1 MSDAN
6 SFMDSS
12 ETRSGVER
20 EADLIQRFRKQVEHA
35 QTSSDY
41 FKEHL
46 KHIDPDSII
55 DRSSLCQIPVT
66 RKTDLKAIQAK
77 APPFGGLTTSPVSS
91 LARVFSSPGPIYE
104 PQATNEDFWRFKR
117 ALYSVGARCGSLVY
131 NTFSYHFTPAGFMAD
146 YGARALGCAVF
157 PAGIGQTELQA
168 QTIAEI
174 RPDIYTG
181 TPSFLK
187 ILLEKGSELGLDLS
201 SLKRGIVGGEALL
214 PSARKFFQDNN
225 IEICQTYATADVG
238 LIAYET
244 LPDQGLIIDED
255 VLVEIVR
262 PGGDDAVSEGEVGEV
277 VVTVFSD
284 IYPLIR
290 FGTGDLSMF
299 IPGQSPCGRTNRRLK
314 GWMGRAD
321 QTTKVKGMFVHPE
334 QINAVVKRHPE
345 IQYARLNVD
354 HDEKHNDV
362 MTLECEIS
370 ADNGE
375 LMGAIV
381 STLRDLTKLRGEV
394 VYVPTG
400 SLARDG
406 KVIDDRRKYD

>member
-20 EADLIQRFRKQVEHA
+20 EADLIQRFKKQIRHA
-35 QTSSDY
+35 QASSDY

-46 KHIDPDSII
+46 KGIDPESIG
-55 DRSSLCQIPVT
+55 DRSTLSQIPVT

-104 PQATNEDFWRFKR
+104 PQATNEDFWRLKR
-117 ALYSVGARCGSLVY
+117 ALYSVGVRCGSLVY

-174 RPDIYTG
+174 RPDVYTG

-187 ILLEKGSELGLDLS
+187 ILLEKGNELGLDLS

-214 PSARKFFQDNN
+214 PSTRKFFQDSN

-262 PGGDDAVSEGEVGEV
+262 PGSNDVVNDGEVGEV

-299 IPGQSPCGRTNRRLK
+299 IPGRSPCGRTNRRLK

-354 HDEKHNDV
+354 HDEKYNDV

-370 ADNGE
+370 SDNGE
-375 LMGAIV
+375 LMAAIV

-394 VYVPTG
+394 VYVPTS

>member
-6 SFMDSS
+6 SFLDSS

-20 EADLIQRFRKQVEHA
+20 EADLIQRFRKQVQHA

-46 KHIDPDSII
+46 KHIDPDSIV

-66 RKTDLKAIQAK
+66 RKTDLKTIQAK

-117 ALYSVGARCGSLVY
+117 ALYSVGVRCGSLVY

-262 PGGDDAVSEGEVGEV
+262 PGSDDAVGEGEVGEV

-370 ADNGE
+370 SDNGE
-375 LMGAIV
+375 LMAAIV

-394 VYVPTG
+394 VYVPTS

>member
-6 SFMDSS
+6 SFLDSS

-20 EADLIQRFRKQVEHA
+20 EADLITRFKDQVKHA
-35 QTSSDY
+35 QAKSNY
-41 FKEHL
+41 FKERL
-46 KHIDPDSII
+46 KNIDSKSIV
-55 DRSSLCQIPVT
+55 DRDTICQIPVT

-77 APPFGGLTTSPVSS
+77 APPFGGLTTSPVSG
-91 LARVFSSPGPIYE
+91 LARLFSSPGPIYE
-104 PQATNEDFWRFKR
+104 PQAVNEDFWRVKR
-117 ALYSVGARCGSLVY
+117 ALYSVGVRCGSLVY
-131 NTFSYHFTPAGFMAD
+131 NTFSYHFTPAGFMMD
-146 YGARALGCAVF
+146 YGARALGCTVF

-174 RPDIYTG
+174 RPDVYTG

-187 ILLEKGSELGLDLS
+187 ILLEKGNEMGLDLS

-214 PSARKFFQDNN
+214 PSARKFFKESH

-255 VLVEIVR
+255 ILVEIVR
-262 PGGDDAVSEGEVGEV
+262 PGSNDAVDEGEVGEV

-299 IPGQSPCGRTNRRLK
+299 IPGESACGRTNRRLK

-334 QINAVVKRHPE
+334 QVNAVVKRHPE

-354 HDEKHNDV
+354 HDAQDNDV
-362 MTLECEIS
+362 MTLEFES
-370 ADNGE
+370 TVDTAE
-375 LMGAIV
+375 LNASIV
-381 STLRDLTKLRGEV
+381 STLRDLTKLRGTV
-394 VYVPTG
+394 TNVPAN

>member
-1 MSDAN
+1 MSEAN
-6 SFMDSS
+6 SFLDSS
-12 ETRSGVER
+12 ETRSEVDR
-20 EADLIQRFRKQVEHA
+20 ETDLIQRFKKQVQHA
-35 QTSSDY
+35 QVNSDY
-41 FKEHL
+41 FKERL
-46 KHIDPDSII
+46 KNIDPESIVDRDSI
-55 DRSSLCQIPVT
+55 CQIPVT
-66 RKTDLKAIQAK
+66 RKTDLKAIQGK
-77 APPFGGLTTSPVSS
+77 APPFGGLTTAPLSS
-91 LARVFSSPGPIYE
+91 LARLFSSPGPIYE
-104 PQATNEDFWRFKR
+104 PQAVNEDFWRVKR
-117 ALYSVGARCGSLVY
+117 ALYSVGVRCGSLVY
-131 NTFSYHFTPAGFMAD
+131 NTFSYHFTPAGFMMD
-146 YGARALGCAVF
+146 EGARALGCAVF
-157 PAGIGQTELQA
+157 PAGVGQTELQV

-174 RPDIYTG
+174 RPDVYTG

-187 ILLEKGSELGLDLS
+187 ILLEKGNELGLDLS

-214 PSARKFFQDNN
+214 PSARKLFQNSG

-244 LPDQGLIIDED
+244 LPDQGLIIDEG

-262 PGGDDAVSEGEVGEV
+262 PGSDDLVEDGEVGEV

-299 IPGQSPCGRTNRRLK
+299 IPGVSACGRTNRRLK

-345 IQYARLNVD
+345 IQYARLNVA
-354 HDEKHNDV
+354 HDTQHNDV
-362 MTLECEIS
+362 MTLECEG
-370 ADNGE
+370 ATDKLE
-375 LMGAIV
+375 LNASIV
-381 STLRDLTKLRGEV
+381 ITLKELTKLRGAV
-394 VYVPTG
+394 NFVPTN
-400 SLARDG
+400 SLPRDG

>member
-1 MSDAN
+1 MSEAN
-6 SFMDSS
+6 SFLDSS
-12 ETRSGVER
+12 ETRSEVDR
-20 EADLIQRFRKQVEHA
+20 ETDLIQRFKKQVQHA
-35 QTSSDY
+35 QVNSDY
-41 FKEHL
+41 FKERL
-46 KHIDPDSII
+46 KNIDPESIVDRDSI
-55 DRSSLCQIPVT
+55 CQIPVT
-66 RKTDLKAIQAK
+66 RKTDLKAIQGK
-77 APPFGGLTTSPVSS
+77 APPFGGLTTAPLSS
-91 LARVFSSPGPIYE
+91 LARLFSSPGPIYE
-104 PQATNEDFWRFKR
+104 PQAVNEDFWRVKR
-117 ALYSVGARCGSLVY
+117 ALYSVGVRCRSLVY
-131 NTFSYHFTPAGFMAD
+131 NTFSYHFTPAGFMMD
-146 YGARALGCAVF
+146 EGARALGCAVF
-157 PAGIGQTELQA
+157 PAGVGQTELQV

-174 RPDIYTG
+174 RPDVYTG

-187 ILLEKGSELGLDLS
+187 ILLEKGNELGLDLS

-214 PSARKFFQDNN
+214 PSARKLFQNSG

-244 LPDQGLIIDED
+244 LPDQGLIIDEG

-262 PGGDDAVSEGEVGEV
+262 PGSDDLVEDGEVGEV

-299 IPGQSPCGRTNRRLK
+299 IPGVSACGRTNRRLK

-345 IQYARLNVD
+345 IQYARLNVA
-354 HDEKHNDV
+354 HDTQHNDV
-362 MTLECEIS
+362 MTLECEG
-370 ADNGE
+370 ATDKLE
-375 LMGAIV
+375 LNASIV
-381 STLRDLTKLRGEV
+381 ITLKELTKLRGAV
-394 VYVPTG
+394 NFVPTN
-400 SLARDG
+400 SLPRDG

>member
-1 MSDAN
+1 
-6 SFMDSS
+6 MD
-12 ETRSGVER
+12 E
-20 EADLIQRFRKQVEHA
+20 
-35 QTSSDY
+35 
-41 FKEHL
+41 
-46 KHIDPDSII
+46 
-55 DRSSLCQIPVT
+55 
-66 RKTDLKAIQAK
+66 
-77 APPFGGLTTSPVSS
+77 
-91 LARVFSSPGPIYE
+91 
-104 PQATNEDFWRFKR
+104 
-117 ALYSVGARCGSLVY
+117 
-131 NTFSYHFTPAGFMAD
+131 
-146 YGARALGCAVF
+146 GARALGCAVF
-157 PAGIGQTELQA
+157 PAGVGQTELQV

-174 RPDIYTG
+174 RPDVYTG

-187 ILLEKGSELGLDLS
+187 ILLEKGNELGLDLS

-214 PSARKFFQDNN
+214 PSARKLFQNSG

-244 LPDQGLIIDED
+244 LPDQGLIIDEG

-262 PGGDDAVSEGEVGEV
+262 PGSDDLVEDGEVGEV

-299 IPGQSPCGRTNRRLK
+299 IPGVSACGRTNRRLK

-345 IQYARLNVD
+345 IQYARLNVA
-354 HDEKHNDV
+354 HDTQHNDV
-362 MTLECEIS
+362 MTLECEG
-370 ADNGE
+370 ATDKLE
-375 LMGAIV
+375 LNASIV
-381 STLRDLTKLRGEV
+381 ITLKELTKLRGAV
-394 VYVPTG
+394 NFVPTN
-400 SLARDG
+400 SLPRDG